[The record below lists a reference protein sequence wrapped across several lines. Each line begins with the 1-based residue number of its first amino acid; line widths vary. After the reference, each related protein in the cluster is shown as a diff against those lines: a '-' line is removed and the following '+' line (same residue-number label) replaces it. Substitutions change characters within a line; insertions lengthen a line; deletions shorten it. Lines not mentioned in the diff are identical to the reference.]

1 MAGKKDVNTGRY
13 ARTKPGHKRVE
24 RRMSAAPS
32 SRKKSR
38 TKNNKSGN
46 KNSAVIENENN
57 NEKRKTNSLASL
69 SFSLFVMILVIMG
82 IITLSENRF
91 SLDMWLHDGDIENVS
106 SGNNMLLRQLKTN
119 DDFSTSPQSI
129 IDEIEAERINA
140 KKNTYDFN
148 NNLYQGQGK
157 PFKFYKTENELS
169 KVGIDVSYY
178 QKDIDWKKV
187 KDFGVEYAIIRI
199 GYRGY
204 KTGEIV
210 ADKDFTKNIEGALD
224 AGIRVGVYFFT
235 QAVNVKEAQ
244 EEADY
249 IIKNVKKYNITY
261 PIVIDT
267 EETTDKNN
275 ARSSSSKIDKKTL
288 TDICIAFCDRVNSAN
303 YSSAI
308 YASKNWFYSQ
318 LDLERLEKYDKWLA
332 NYADKPDFPFQFT
345 MWQYTSE
352 AQIDGIDGNVDLN
365 MCIKDYGEN

>member
-1 MAGKKDVNTGRY
+1 MADKIDVESRKD

-24 RRMSAAPS
+24 KRMSAAPS
-32 SRKKSR
+32 RKRHGSIGD
-38 TKNNKSGN
+38 TKNEDNSMELDE
-46 KNSAVIENENN
+46 KNG
-57 NEKRKTNSLASL
+57 KKKDTNSLGSLASGIA
-69 SFSLFVMILVIMG
+69 VMVLIIMG
-82 IITLSENRF
+82 IITLSDKESISNIF
-91 SLDMWLHDGDIENVS
+91 GANGSIEGID
-106 SGNNMLLRQLKTN
+106 SGKGLTLPLFKAGEDYAT
-119 DDFSTSPQSI
+119 TSDSI
-129 IDEIEAERINA
+129 IDKIEEERINA
-140 KKNTYDFN
+140 KKNTYNFQE
-148 NNLYQGQGK
+148 NLYTNGLY
-157 PFKFYKTENELS
+157 KFYKTEDFMS

-187 KDFGVEYAIIRI
+187 KNAGVDYAIVRV

-210 ADKDFTKNIEGALD
+210 ADNSFTKHIEGALD

-235 QAVNVKEAQ
+235 QAVNTKEAQ

-249 IIKNVKKYNITY
+249 VIKNIKKYNITY

-267 EETTDKNN
+267 EETSDKKN

-288 TDICIAFCDRVNSAN
+288 TDICIAFCDRVDSAG

-332 NYADKPDFPFQFT
+332 NYAQRPDFPFQFS
-345 MWQYTSE
+345 MWQYDDKGK
-352 AQIDGIDGNVDLN
+352 IDGISGNVDVN
-365 MCIKDYGEN
+365 MSLKDYGN